1 MKMQYLISSP
11 PNPKLDK
18 LLAYAKELGIEVYP
32 FTEEVI
38 DKKKIFASLRVN
50 LSEEANQY
58 IDKELQSIHEAW
70 EKDIS

>member
-1 MKMQYLISSP
+1 MQYLISSP

-18 LLAYAKELGIEVYP
+18 LLAYAKELGIEVQP
-32 FTEEVI
+32 FTEEVN
-38 DKKKIFASLRVN
+38 DKKSFFAALRIS

-70 EKDIS
+70 EKDIL